1 MSRHQYWVYV
11 LTNVSRNVMYVGVTN
26 GLERRVA
33 EHREAKVEGFTRKYK
48 VNTLVYAEEYQ
59 YIEDAIAR
67 EKQIK
72 GWSRS
77 KKNALVEAV
86 NPTWADLLATPP
98 AKDPSL
104 RSARSNLRAG

>member
-26 GLERRVA
+26 DLERRVA
-33 EHREAKVEGFTRKYK
+33 EHREAKAEGFTRKYK
-48 VNTLVYAEEYQ
+48 VNTLVYAEDYQ

-67 EKQIK
+67 EKQLK

-77 KKNALVEAV
+77 KKNALVETV
-86 NPTWADLLATPP
+86 NPTWADLLAAPP

-104 RSARSNLRAG
+104 RSG